1 MFYDSMQKIL
11 LFHVFLNYI
20 TWFGLTEKNIK
31 LPNRIE
37 NLPNFGM
44 KKSKLGIA
52 YTKSLE
58 VKTQFNHKFH
68 SKSERLL
75 LNSTDLLRIILDF

>member
-75 LNSTDLLRIILDF
+75 HNSTDILRIILDF